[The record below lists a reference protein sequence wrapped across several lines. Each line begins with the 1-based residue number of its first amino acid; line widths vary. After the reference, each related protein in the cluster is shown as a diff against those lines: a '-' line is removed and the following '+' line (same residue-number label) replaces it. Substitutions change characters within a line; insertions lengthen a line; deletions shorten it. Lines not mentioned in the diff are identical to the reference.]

1 MNTLLI
7 KEVRNPINNILCME
21 QILNHLKVSSAMMVD
36 INTDG
41 LWVWAIIVVVIWVK
55 SYKFHHQ
62 KL

>member
-1 MNTLLI
+1 
-7 KEVRNPINNILCME
+7 ME

-41 LWVWAIIVVVIWVK
+41 RWVWAIIVVVIWVK
-55 SYKFHHQ
+55 SYKFRHH